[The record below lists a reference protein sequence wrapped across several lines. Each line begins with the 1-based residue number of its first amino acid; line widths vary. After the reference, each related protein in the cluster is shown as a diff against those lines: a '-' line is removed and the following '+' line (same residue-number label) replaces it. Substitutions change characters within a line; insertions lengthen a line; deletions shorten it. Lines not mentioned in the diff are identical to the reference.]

1 LRRGGGLSFLAVLL
15 LAAGLGGCSV
25 GVSPSTE
32 PPVRSPIQVT
42 GAWVRPPTAPGSPAA
57 AYFTITNEAGE
68 TDALVGVSSS
78 VAESIDIHETTMDSG
93 GMTGMHPVERLEIPA
108 GGSVTLEPG
117 GYHLM
122 LMGIPDG
129 ALIAGTTIVLD
140 LEFERAG
147 TIPVEVEVPQG

>member
-1 LRRGGGLSFLAVLL
+1 
-15 LAAGLGGCSV
+15 
-25 GVSPSTE
+25 
-32 PPVRSPIQVT
+32 VRSPLQVT

-57 AYFTITNEAGE
+57 AYFTVTNEATE
-68 TDALVGVSSS
+68 ADALVAVSSA
-78 VAESIDIHETTMDSG
+78 VAESVEIHETTMESG
-93 GMTGMHPVERLEIPA
+93 MIGMHPVERLEIPA

-122 LMGIPDG
+122 LMGIADG